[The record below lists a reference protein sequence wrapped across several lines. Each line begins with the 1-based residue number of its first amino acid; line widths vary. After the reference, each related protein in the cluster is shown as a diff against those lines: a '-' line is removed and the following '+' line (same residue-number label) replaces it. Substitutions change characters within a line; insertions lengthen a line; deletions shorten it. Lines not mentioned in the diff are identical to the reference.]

1 MYKFT
6 PPVGEQ
12 SVTVAAFEPELVE
25 PYGLTG
31 WSLKPIQRQEDVE
44 RHGHLASRLSS
55 ELSFLDVKE
64 AFAPNVAAFSGH
76 IATSGDMTT
85 KIVLDHAILRRNR
98 ELPAD
103 GVFLDPKQGFVM
115 SAAGCPIILAGGGN
129 YFIAAHA
136 GRDSLIERNAVTGKG
151 SRREHQSVV
160 DAIADKFWQRGVPKR
175 DIAMVM
181 MFSIPAEAFEH
192 RFDHPT
198 YGEYNR
204 LLDDFVRTRWPDCMT
219 NGDNSMFLSLERV
232 FAEQAVQHGI
242 SKVSACYSLA
252 EFPRLAH
259 TRDGGAR
266 DRRNLIVVRR
276 DT

>member
-1 MYKFT
+1 MYQFT
-6 PPVGEQ
+6 PLVGEQ
-12 SVTVAAFEPELVE
+12 PVTVAALKPELVE

-31 WSLKPIQRQEDVE
+31 WSLKPIQCQEDVE
-44 RHGHLASRLSS
+44 KNGHLASRLSS
-55 ELSFLDVKE
+55 ILFSFEIKE

-76 IATSGDMTT
+76 IANTGDMTT
-85 KIVLDHAILRRNR
+85 RIFLDHAILRRNR
-98 ELPAD
+98 KLPAD
-103 GVFLDPKQGFVM
+103 GVFLDPEQGFVM
-115 SAAGCPIILAGGGN
+115 SAAGCPIILASGGN

-136 GRDSLIERNAVTGKG
+136 GRDSLIERNTVTGKQP
-151 SRREHQSVV
+151 RREHQSVV
-160 DAIADKFWQRGVPKR
+160 DAIVDKFWRRGVPKR

-181 MFSIPAEAFEH
+181 MFSIPTEAFEH

-242 SKVSACYSLA
+242 SKVSAIYSLA

-259 TRDGGAR
+259 TRDGGSR

>member
-1 MYKFT
+1 MYQFT
-6 PPVGEQ
+6 PPVGGQ
-12 SVTVAAFEPELVE
+12 LVTVAALEPGLIE
-25 PYGLTG
+25 PYGLAG
-31 WSLKPIQRQEDVE
+31 WSLKPIQCQEDVE
-44 RHGHLASRLSS
+44 QNESLAARISRVLFWL
-55 ELSFLDVKE
+55 EIKE

-76 IATSGDMTT
+76 IANPEDMTT

-103 GVFLDPKQGFVM
+103 GVFLNSEQGFIM
-115 SAAGCPIILAGGGN
+115 SAAGCPIILASAGD

-151 SRREHQSVV
+151 PRREHQSVV
-160 DAIADKFWQRGVPKR
+160 DAIIDKFWQRGVPKR

-204 LLDDFVRTRWPDCMT
+204 RLDDFVRTQWPGCMT
-219 NGDNSMFLSLERV
+219 DGDGSMFLSLERV
-232 FAEQAVQHGI
+232 FAEQAVQQGV
-242 SKVSACYSLA
+242 SKVSAYYSLA

-259 TRDGGAR
+259 TRDGSNR

-276 DT
+276 DE

>member
-1 MYKFT
+1 MYQFT
-6 PPVGEQ
+6 PLVGKQ
-12 SVTVAAFEPELVE
+12 PVTVAAFEPELVE

-31 WSLKPIQRQEDVE
+31 WSLKPIQCQEDAE
-44 RHGHLASRLSS
+44 KNEHLASRLSS
-55 ELSFLDVKE
+55 ILFSFEVRE

-85 KIVLDHAILRRNR
+85 KIFLDHAILRRNR
-98 ELPAD
+98 RLPAD
-103 GVFLDPKQGFVM
+103 GVFLDPEQGFVM
-115 SAAGCPIILAGGGN
+115 SAAGCPIILASGGN

-136 GRDSLIERNAVTGKG
+136 GRDSLIERNTVSGEG
-151 SRREHQSVV
+151 PRREHQSVV
-160 DAIADKFWQRGVPKR
+160 DTIVDKFRHRGVSKR

-181 MFSIPAEAFEH
+181 MFSIPAKAFEH

-204 LLDDFVRTRWPDCMT
+204 RLDALVRTRWPGCMSD
-219 NGDNSMFLSLERV
+219 GDNSMFLSLERI

-242 SKVSACYSLA
+242 SKVSAIHSLA

-259 TRDGGAR
+259 TRDGKDTG
-266 DRRNLIVVRR
+266 RRNLIVVRR

>member
-1 MYKFT
+1 MYQFT
-6 PPVGEQ
+6 PPVGRQ
-12 SVTVAAFEPELVE
+12 LVTVAAFEPDLVE
-25 PYGLTG
+25 PYGLAG

-44 RHGHLASRLSS
+44 QHEDLASRISHVLF
-55 ELSFLDVKE
+55 SFEIKE

-76 IATSGDMTT
+76 IANPEDMTT

-103 GVFLDPKQGFVM
+103 GVFLDPEQGFIM
-115 SAAGCPIILAGGGN
+115 SAAGCPIILASGGD
-129 YFIAAHA
+129 YFIVAHA
-136 GRDSLIERNAVTGKG
+136 GRDSLIERNAVMGKKP
-151 SRREHQSVV
+151 RREHQSVV
-160 DAIADKFWQRGVPKR
+160 DAIVDKFWQRGVPVR
-175 DIAMVM
+175 DIVMVM

-192 RFDHPT
+192 QFDHPT

-204 LLDDFVRTRWPDCMT
+204 RLDAFVRTQWPGCTT
-219 NGDNSMFLSLERV
+219 NGDSSMFLNLERV
-232 FAEQAVQHGI
+232 FAEQAVQQGV
-242 SKVSACYSLA
+242 SKVSAYYSLA

-276 DT
+276 DE